1 MDSANFESV
10 VYDPSRLVVTFGGER
25 VVGFSSDMKIS
36 ISRRLHGVAKAKI
49 YLQATSPWVL
59 KLKQALGHPARVEAE
74 YPVLGSLSESMRFV
88 GDLVVKGYD
97 VDYTSEIPV
106 FTFLLE
112 SEKQ

>member
-1 MDSANFESV
+1 MDSNSFEAV
-10 VYDPSRLVVTFGGER
+10 VYDPTKLAVTLHGER
-25 VVGFSSDMKIS
+25 VVGFDSHMKIS
-36 ISRRLHGVAKAKI
+36 ISRRLNGVVKAKI

-59 KLKQALGHPARVEAE
+59 KLKEALGHPARVEAA

>member
-1 MDSANFESV
+1 MDISNL
-10 VYDPSRLVVTFGGER
+10 YDPSKLVVTFGGER
-25 VVGFSSDMKIS
+25 VTGFSSDMKIS
-36 ISRRLHGVAKAKI
+36 ISRRLYGVAKAKI

-59 KLKQALGHPARVEAE
+59 KLKQALGYPARVEAD
-74 YPVLGSLSESMRFV
+74 YPVLGRLSESMRFV

-106 FTFLLE
+106 FIFLLE

>member
-1 MDSANFESV
+1 MDITHFESL
-10 VYDPSRLVVTFGGER
+10 VYDPAKLVVTLHGER

-36 ISRRLHGVAKAKI
+36 LSRRLNGVAKAKI

-59 KLKQALGHPARVEAE
+59 KLKKALGHPARVEAE
-74 YPVLGSLSESMRFV
+74 YPDLGSLSESMRFV
-88 GDLVVKGYD
+88 ADLVVKGYD

-112 SEKQ
+112 SE